1 MNLSSTSKLSTF
13 ALGMVL
19 GVLTMFIFEHFD
31 YMQFMHEYVETGHT
45 AKIAAVRNVSK
56 YKTNAA
62 YYRPPEPKR
71 YSIQREERGHL
82 TPEVNGTRILCWIM
96 TTPDNIPK
104 RAKSVK
110 DTWGKRCDILLFFSS
125 KEDPNF
131 PAIGL
136 NVEEGPAKLFDKT
149 RASLEYIY
157 NHHLN
162 DADWFFKADDDT
174 YAIIEN
180 LRSYLSKL
188 NTSEPHYLGRMLTHE
203 GVYNSGAG
211 YVFSRETLRRFKKAL
226 GEPSCPQHHQFEDVA
241 VGQCLRAQ
249 GVVPVRTTDSS
260 GNETF
265 MAFPLEWHLIPITFP
280 GWYPKFYKEGAENCS
295 EYPYVFHAVKPE
307 IMYQMEYLIYR
318 VKVWPKRSK

>member
-1 MNLSSTSKLSTF
+1 
-13 ALGMVL
+13 
-19 GVLTMFIFEHFD
+19 
-31 YMQFMHEYVETGHT
+31 MQFMHEYIATEYTE
-45 AKIAAVRNVSK
+45 KIAAQRNVST
-56 YKTNAA
+56 YKTNA
-62 YYRPPEPKR
+62 YYRPPERKR
-71 YSIQREERGHL
+71 YSIQREERGYL

-96 TTPDNIPK
+96 TSPDNIPK

-136 NVEEGPAKLFDKT
+136 NVEEGPAKLYDKA

-162 DADWFFKADDDT
+162 DADWFLKADDDT

-180 LRSYLSKL
+180 LRSHLSKL
-188 NTSEPHYLGRMLTHE
+188 NTSEPHYLGRIFTHD
-203 GVYNSGAG
+203 GIYNSGGG

-226 GEPSCPQHHQFEDVA
+226 GEPSCPQHHPFEDVA
-241 VGQCLRAQ
+241 VGKCLKVQ

-260 GNETF
+260 DKETF
-265 MAFPLEWHLIPITFP
+265 MVLTLESHLMALTYKLPW
-280 GWYPKFYKEGAENCS
+280 WYPKFYKEGAEYCS
-295 EYPYVFHAVKPE
+295 EYPYLFHHVKPE

-318 VKVWPKRSK
+318 VKVWSKNSK